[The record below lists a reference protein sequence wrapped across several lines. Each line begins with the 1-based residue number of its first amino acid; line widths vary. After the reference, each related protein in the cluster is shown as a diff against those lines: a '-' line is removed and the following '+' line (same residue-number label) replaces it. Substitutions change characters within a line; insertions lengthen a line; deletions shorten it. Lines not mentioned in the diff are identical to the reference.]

1 MGKLFTNRGFLGIIV
16 LVLIGSLTSILLKG
30 VVLQMSGVGLFLFS
44 ALMSIGPGLLW
55 LYFFY
60 LQDKHEREPHHFLV
74 GVFILGAALSYGV
87 SIQLERLYDAGHDSS
102 LYSTAAKLLTAILV
116 YGVLQELVKFLV
128 VRYTVYNSNE
138 FNEPADGAIYC
149 IAAGLGAAAA
159 YNMVYLNSLT
169 AFDLSVV
176 PVRIIEYYLVSAVI
190 AGIMGY
196 YMGKAKFEQAS
207 GGDKQLIIGYLIA
220 VMLNGLYSFF
230 SSQLHGLA
238 YNVWGNLV
246 FTVVFVL
253 VLFGV
258 MFYLLQKSL
267 ASSPFTKKAA

>member
-16 LVLIGSLTSILLKG
+16 LVLLGSLTSVLLKD
-30 VVLQMSGVGLFLFS
+30 VVLELHGFGLFLFS
-44 ALMSIGPGLLW
+44 LLVSIGPGLLW

-87 SIQLERLYDAGHDSS
+87 SIQMERLYDAGHDSS

-116 YGVLQELVKFLV
+116 YGVLQEIVKFLV
-128 VRYTVYNSNE
+128 VRYTVYNSSE

-149 IAAGLGAAAA
+149 IAAGLGSAAA
-159 YNMVYLNSLT
+159 YNMVYLNSLN
-169 AFDLSVV
+169 AFALSVV

-196 YMGKAKFEQAS
+196 FMGKAKFAQTGA
-207 GGDKQLIIGYLIA
+207 DKHLITGFVIA
-220 VMLNGLYSFF
+220 IVLNGLYSFF
-230 SSQLHGLA
+230 SSQLHGLS
-238 YNVWGNLV
+238 YNVWGNLA
-246 FTVVFVL
+246 FTVGFVV

-258 MFYLLQKSL
+258 MFYLLQQSL
-267 ASSPFTKKAA
+267 ASSPFSKKTA